1 MIAIHSHK
9 LTFSHMPAHHPLMTA
24 LAVHYD
30 DLVDY
35 IKRRFHGR
43 DFARDLMH
51 DVCVQVLEKPPR
63 EPIAAPLAFLRR
75 AAFNRAIDRIRAE
88 RTRQV
93 HLHSHVPD
101 YLSVDEWDGA
111 QALDFEQQLAALLGI
126 IEGLPVRQRQVF
138 LLHRI
143 HDMPHREIAGELG
156 ISVNMV
162 TQHFGRAMKTI
173 ATHWEPARRALRGA
187 L

>member
-1 MIAIHSHK
+1 
-9 LTFSHMPAHHPLMTA
+9 MPTHHPLMAA
-24 LAVHYD
+24 LALHYD

-51 DVCVQVLEKPPR
+51 EVCVQMLEKPPR
-63 EPIAAPLAFLRR
+63 DPIASPLAFLRKT
-75 AAFNRAIDRIRAE
+75 AFNRAIDRIRAE
-88 RTRQV
+88 RTRQA
-93 HLHSHVPD
+93 HLNGHVPE
-101 YLSVDEWDGA
+101 YLSVDDWDGA
-111 QALDFEQQLAALLGI
+111 QALDFEQQLAALLDI
-126 IEGLPVRQRQVF
+126 IQALPVRQRQVF

-143 HDMPHREIAGELG
+143 HDMSQWEIAEELG

-173 ATHWEPARRALRGA
+173 GQHWEPARRALRKNP
-187 L
+187 

>member
-1 MIAIHSHK
+1 
-9 LTFSHMPAHHPLMTA
+9 MPTPHPLMTA
-24 LAVHYD
+24 LALHYD

-51 DVCVQVLEKPPR
+51 DVCVQMLEKPPR
-63 EPIAAPLAFLRR
+63 EPIATPLAFLRKT
-75 AAFNRAIDRIRAE
+75 AFNRAIDRIRAE
-88 RTRQV
+88 RTRQA
-93 HLHSHVPD
+93 HLNVHVPE
-101 YLSVDEWDGA
+101 YLSVDDWDGA
-111 QALDFEQQLAALLGI
+111 QALDFEQQLAALLDI
-126 IEGLPVRQRQVF
+126 IQALPVRQRQVF

-143 HDMPHREIAGELG
+143 HDMSQREIAEELG

-173 ATHWEPARRALRGA
+173 AQHWEPARRALRKNP
-187 L
+187 

>member
-1 MIAIHSHK
+1 MA
-9 LTFSHMPAHHPLMTA
+9 A
-24 LAVHYD
+24 LALHYD

-51 DVCVQVLEKPPR
+51 EVCVQMLEKPPR
-63 EPIAAPLAFLRR
+63 DPIATPLAFLRKT
-75 AAFNRAIDRIRAE
+75 AFNRGIDRIRAE
-88 RTRQV
+88 RTRQA
-93 HLHSHVPD
+93 HLNGHVPE
-101 YLSVDEWDGA
+101 YLSVDDWDGA
-111 QALDFEQQLAALLGI
+111 QALDFEQQLAALLDI
-126 IEGLPVRQRQVF
+126 IQALPVRQRQVF

-143 HDMPHREIAGELG
+143 HDMSQREIAEELG

-173 ATHWEPARRALRGA
+173 GQHWEPARRALRKNP
-187 L
+187 

>member
-1 MIAIHSHK
+1 MA
-9 LTFSHMPAHHPLMTA
+9 A
-24 LAVHYD
+24 LALHYD

-51 DVCVQVLEKPPR
+51 EVCVQMLEKPPR
-63 EPIAAPLAFLRR
+63 DPIASPLAFLRKT
-75 AAFNRAIDRIRAE
+75 AFNRAIDRIRAE
-88 RTRQV
+88 RTRQA
-93 HLHSHVPD
+93 HLNGHVPE
-101 YLSVDEWDGA
+101 YLSVDDWDGA
-111 QALDFEQQLAALLGI
+111 QALDFEQQLAALLDI
-126 IEGLPVRQRQVF
+126 IQALPVRQRQVF

-143 HDMPHREIAGELG
+143 HDMSQREIAEELG

-173 ATHWEPARRALRGA
+173 GQHWEPARRALRKNP
-187 L
+187 

>member
-1 MIAIHSHK
+1 MA
-9 LTFSHMPAHHPLMTA
+9 A
-24 LAVHYD
+24 LALHYD

-51 DVCVQVLEKPPR
+51 EVCVQMLEKPPR
-63 EPIAAPLAFLRR
+63 DPIATPLAFLRKT
-75 AAFNRAIDRIRAE
+75 AFNRAIDRIRAE
-88 RTRQV
+88 RTRQA
-93 HLHSHVPD
+93 HLNGHVPE
-101 YLSVDEWDGA
+101 YLSVDDWDGA
-111 QALDFEQQLAALLGI
+111 QALDFEQQLAALLDI
-126 IEGLPVRQRQVF
+126 IQALPVRQRQVF

-143 HDMPHREIAGELG
+143 HDMSQREIAEDLG

-173 ATHWEPARRALRGA
+173 GQHWEPARRALRKNP
-187 L
+187 